1 MKKGVKINV
10 KSGGGN
16 VFLDKV
22 KNQGIIMGRT
32 DIHNTRADVQEV
44 ARLFNNLY
52 KKIDRDSKLSSE
64 DKEDLKAEIEELRKE
79 LGKKEKANEG
89 FLLRRLRNIKRMA
102 PDIVEVTLAIIANK
116 AVGLGIIAKKIAE
129 KMKSTA

>member
-1 MKKGVKINV
+1 MKKSDKVNV
-10 KSGGGN
+10 NSGGGP

-22 KNQGIIMGRT
+22 DNQGIITGGI
-32 DIHNTRADVQEV
+32 DLHDKSANAQEV

-52 KKIDRDSKLSSE
+52 KIVERDKKLSLD
-64 DKEDLKAEIEELRKE
+64 DKQDLKAEIEELRKE
-79 LGKKEKANEG
+79 LSKNEKANAG

-102 PDIVEVTLAIIANK
+102 PDILEVTLAIIANK

-129 KMKSTA
+129 KTKSTA